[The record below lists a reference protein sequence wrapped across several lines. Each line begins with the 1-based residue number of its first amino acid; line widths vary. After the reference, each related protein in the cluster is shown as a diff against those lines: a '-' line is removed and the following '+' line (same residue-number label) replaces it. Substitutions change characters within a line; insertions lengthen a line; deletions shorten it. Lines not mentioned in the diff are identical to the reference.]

1 MMQGL
6 DEESSTTSTMKE
18 TSESPILMC
27 VYFPQEVDHTFLFF
41 LYIYFLTLIS
51 YKEQIS
57 VLVMIL
63 QVTVLDTELILAK
76 RHCIACF
83 T

>member
-27 VYFPQEVDHTFLFF
+27 VYFP
-41 LYIYFLTLIS
+41 
-51 YKEQIS
+51 
-57 VLVMIL
+57 
-63 QVTVLDTELILAK
+63 
-76 RHCIACF
+76 
-83 T
+83 

>member
-18 TSESPILMC
+18 TGESPILMC

-41 LYIYFLTLIS
+41 LYLLSHFDIKNRFLYQS
-51 YKEQIS
+51 
-57 VLVMIL
+57 
-63 QVTVLDTELILAK
+63 
-76 RHCIACF
+76 
-83 T
+83 

>member
-41 LYIYFLTLIS
+41 YIYFLTLIS